1 MNSMENDGQESIE
14 SPPSDSANKT
24 VSAKLSAHELSQLE
38 EIAERCDLTN
48 SALIR
53 KLILEKIKT
62 EKGPPKADPLLAEI
76 VGVRLLL
83 VSLLGPVAA
92 GWEPFT
98 NQRVEE
104 IIDRSTKTKHQVALQ
119 IQNGGTRK

>member
-62 EKGPPKADPLLAEI
+62 EKGPQKADPVLAEI

-83 VSLLGPVAA
+83 VNVLGPMACDE
-92 GWEPFT
+92 EPLT
-98 NQRVEE
+98 KQRFESIADQIKKV
-104 IIDRSTKTKHQVALQ
+104 KHEVALA

>member
-24 VSAKLSAHELSQLE
+24 VSAKLSAHELSQFE
-38 EIAERCDLTN
+38 EIAGRCNLTN
-48 SALIR
+48 SAFIR
-53 KLILEKIKT
+53 KLILEKIQT
-62 EKGPPKADPLLAEI
+62 EKGPPKADLLLAEI

-83 VSLLGPVAA
+83 VNVFGPMVLGQ
-92 GWEPFT
+92 EPIT
-98 NQRVEE
+98 KQRYESIMDE
-104 IIDRSTKTKHQVALQ
+104 IKKVKHEVALQ

>member
-1 MNSMENDGQESIE
+1 MTNTESAITESI
-14 SPPSDSANKT
+14 SDSANRT
-24 VSAKLSAHELSQLE
+24 VSARLSAHELGQLE

-53 KLILEKIKT
+53 KLILEKIQN

-83 VSLLGPVAA
+83 VNVLGPMACDE
-92 GWEPFT
+92 EPLT
-98 NQRVEE
+98 KQRFESIVDQ
-104 IIDRSTKTKHQVALQ
+104 IKKVKHEVALT
-119 IQNGGTRK
+119 IHNGGTRK